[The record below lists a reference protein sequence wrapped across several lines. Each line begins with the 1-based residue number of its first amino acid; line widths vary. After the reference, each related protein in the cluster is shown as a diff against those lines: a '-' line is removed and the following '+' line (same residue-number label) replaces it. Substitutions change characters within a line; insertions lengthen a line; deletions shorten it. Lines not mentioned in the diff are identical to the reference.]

1 MNRSRCRILTLLA
14 LTLATL
20 WDTGATTAATVPI
33 WIDDDLPIFIK
44 TKGPNPIMFVTQ
56 VPVLSDFA
64 SRASTFA
71 NHGASMDQVARG
83 GDLMIRYPD
92 GSLRNLTREAGFGMD
107 GMQGANAIAVREPS
121 VHWSGNKA
129 LFSMVIGA
137 PTQQYQVATYFWQIY
152 EVSGLGKGQTAS
164 ITKVANQPA
173 GYNNVSPFYG
183 TDDRILFTS
192 DRPRNGMAHLY
203 PQLDEYESTATV
215 TGIWS
220 LAPATGNLR
229 LLNHTPSG
237 AFSPSIDSY
246 GRVVFIRWD
255 HLQQDQQADADRA
268 NPGAPPNGS
277 FNYFDESTATP
288 PIAINRTEVFPETR
302 AASQSVFGAV
312 GGFTY
317 NLFTPWQINED
328 GTEEETL
335 NHIGRHELSFG
346 YMGKSF
352 QSDSA
357 MSEYTNDALHAN
369 TKFVRMDGGLFH
381 LREDPSKRG
390 EYYAIQAREFGS
402 LTSNQIVKLTG
413 APSLTAD
420 KMMLTSITQ
429 PGIDTISLAGRYR
442 NPLPLAGGGLIASHT
457 PATSATPASMSE
469 FRLKPLT
476 LDAVSGL
483 YVPGASLTGGI
494 TKALSWWSPDVLRS
508 FNGMLWEIEPV
519 EVTSRARPVR
529 PAPVLEA
536 PEQAVFNEEGVD
548 ETALRNWLKT
558 NNLAL
563 IVTRNQTSR
572 DEADRQQPFNLKVP
586 VPGGVQ
592 TVAPGGGQVYD
603 IAHMQIFQG
612 DQIRGYKWQGRRV
625 LAQPLH
631 EPKAI
636 ASNPANPNG
645 PVGSVKI
652 APDGSTAAFVPARQ
666 ALTWQTTDGSGNAVV
681 RERIWVTFQPG
692 EVRVCASCH
701 GTNSR
706 NQAGAAAPANK
717 PDALRALLQNW
728 KLLP

>member
-1 MNRSRCRILTLLA
+1 MNRSRRRILPLLA

-20 WDTGATTAATVPI
+20 WSPGATTAAAATVPI
-33 WIDDDLPIFIK
+33 WIDDDLMIFVN

-92 GSLRNLTREAGFGMD
+92 GSLRNLTKEAGFGMD

-129 LFSMVIGA
+129 VFSMVIGA

-164 ITKVANQPA
+164 ITKVANQPI

-277 FNYFDESTATP
+277 FNYLDESTVNLP
-288 PIAINRTEVFPETR
+288 PASTRAEVFPETR
-302 AASQSVFGAV
+302 AASQSIFGPV
-312 GGFTY
+312 GGFTN

-352 QSDSA
+352 LSDNA
-357 MSEYTNDALHAN
+357 MSENTNDALHAN
-369 TKFVRMDGGLFH
+369 TKYVRMDGGLFH
-381 LREDPSKRG
+381 LREDPRKRG

-413 APSLTAD
+413 APSLAAD
-420 KMMLTSITQ
+420 KMMLTSVTE
-429 PGIDTISLAGRYR
+429 PGIDTTSLGGRFR
-442 NPLPLAGGGLIASHT
+442 NPLPLADGGLIASHT

-476 LDAVSGL
+476 LNAVSGL

-494 TKALSWWSPDVLRS
+494 IKAVSWWSPDVQRN

-519 EVTSRARPVR
+519 EVASRARPVR
-529 PAPVLEA
+529 PAPTLEA
-536 PEQAVFNEEGVD
+536 PEQAVFNEEGVV
-548 ETALRNWLKT
+548 ETALRNWLKA

-572 DEADRQQPFNLKVP
+572 DEADRQQPFNLN

-592 TVAPGGGQVYD
+592 TVAPGGGKVYD
-603 IAHMQIFQG
+603 ITHMQIFQG
-612 DQIRGYKWQGRRV
+612 DQIRGYKWPGRRV

-666 ALTWQTTDGSGNAVV
+666 ALTWQTTDAGGNAVV

-706 NQAGAAAPANK
+706 NQAGAGAPVNK
-717 PDALRALLQNW
+717 PDALRALLQGW

>member
-1 MNRSRCRILTLLA
+1 MKLPCRRVFTLFA

-20 WDTGATTAATVPI
+20 TNPLALSAAVVPI
-33 WIDDDLPIFIK
+33 WVDDDLPIFVYSR
-44 TKGPNPIMFVTQ
+44 TDPNPILFVTQ
-56 VPVLSDFA
+56 VPVLNDFA

-71 NHGASMDQVARG
+71 NHGASMEQVARG

-121 VHWSGNKA
+121 VHWNGNKA
-129 LFSMVIGA
+129 VFSMVIGA
-137 PTQQYQVATYFWQIY
+137 PTQRYQVATYRWQLY
-152 EVSGLGKGQTAS
+152 EVTGLGKGQTAS

-173 GYNNVSPFYG
+173 GYNNVSPLYG

-203 PQLDEYESTATV
+203 PQLDEYESTASV

-220 LAPATGNLR
+220 LAPATGDLR

-268 NPGAPPNGS
+268 SPGAPPNGS
-277 FNYFDESTATP
+277 FNYADESPGAAVLTSRAET
-288 PIAINRTEVFPETR
+288 FPETR
-302 AASQSVFGAV
+302 AESQSVFGRV

-317 NLFTPWQINED
+317 NLFTPWQINQD

-352 QSDSA
+352 LDDNALSYD
-357 MSEYTNDALHAN
+357 TNDALHAN
-369 TKFVRMDGGLFH
+369 TKYVRMDGGLFH
-381 LREDPSKRG
+381 LREDPARRG
-390 EYYAIQAREFGS
+390 EYLAIQAREFGS
-402 LTSNQIVKLTG
+402 LTSNQIVRLTG
-413 APSLTAD
+413 SPTLSAD
-420 KMMLTSITQ
+420 KMMLSSVTPIGVDTTS
-429 PGIDTISLAGRYR
+429 PGGRFR
-442 NPLPLAGGGLIASHT
+442 NPLPLIGGGLIASHT

-469 FRLKPLT
+469 FRLKPLSLNPAT
-476 LDAVSGL
+476 GV
-483 YVPGASLTGGI
+483 YQPGVSLTGGI
-494 TKALSWWSPDVLRS
+494 VKSVSWWSPDVQMN
-508 FNGMLWEIEPV
+508 FNGMLWEIEAV
-519 EVTSRARPVR
+519 EVVARPRPVR

-536 PEQAVFNEEGVD
+536 PEKAVLAEEGVD
-548 ETALRNWLKT
+548 EAALRSWLRS
-558 NNLAL
+558 NDLAL

-572 DEADRQQPFNLKVP
+572 DEADRQQPFNLR
-586 VPGGVQ
+586 VPGQGGTQ
-592 TVAPGGGQVYD
+592 TVAPGGGKIYD

-612 DQIRGYKWQGRRV
+612 DQIRGYRWPGRRV
-625 LAQPLH
+625 LAQTLH
-631 EPKAI
+631 DPKAK
-636 ASNPANPNG
+636 NPPNPG
-645 PVGSVKI
+645 APAGSVKI
-652 APDGSTAAFVPARQ
+652 AKDGSTAAFVPARQ
-666 ALTWQTTDGSGNAVV
+666 ALTWQTTDANGAAVV
-681 RERIWVTFQPG
+681 RERVWITFQPG

-706 NQAGAAAPANK
+706 NQAGFAAPLNK
-717 PDALRALLQNW
+717 PEALRTLLQTW
-728 KLLP
+728 KQLP